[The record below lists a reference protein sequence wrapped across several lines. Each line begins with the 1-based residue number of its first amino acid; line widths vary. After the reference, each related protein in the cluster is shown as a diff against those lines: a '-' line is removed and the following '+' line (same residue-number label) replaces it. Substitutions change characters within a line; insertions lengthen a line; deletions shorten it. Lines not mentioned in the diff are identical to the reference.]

1 MSSLSAQIEAVLFY
15 KNEPLEIEEL
25 SSMLSVS
32 SEDISKA
39 LQELAQAL
47 TGRGSTL
54 VYGDTT
60 VMLATAREA
69 SVLIESLVKQELER
83 DLGKA
88 GLETLAIILYY
99 GPVTRS
105 HIDHIRG
112 VNSNFIVRQLLV
124 RGLVERVENPQDQ
137 RSFLYKPTIALLS
150 FLGVSKV
157 TDLPRFD
164 EVRIQLQK
172 AEAESIA
179 ITSEET
185 IESYGKQPED
195 ISEPLEATE

>member
-47 TGRGSTL
+47 TGRGITL

-83 DLGKA
+83 DLG
-88 GLETLAIILYY
+88 
-99 GPVTRS
+99 
-105 HIDHIRG
+105 
-112 VNSNFIVRQLLV
+112 
-124 RGLVERVENPQDQ
+124 
-137 RSFLYKPTIALLS
+137 LS
-150 FLGVSKV
+150 L
-157 TDLPRFD
+157 
-164 EVRIQLQK
+164 
-172 AEAESIA
+172 
-179 ITSEET
+179 
-185 IESYGKQPED
+185 
-195 ISEPLEATE
+195 